1 MAVVI
6 DGYTLLQ
13 VAPPPNTNFPFIF
26 PFKNGAEWR
35 APETFTPTTNSKSAD
50 GFSKSYEYRNT
61 FNWTGNGGS
70 VEIYDNFE
78 FTVGA
83 TIVKPPNE
91 PNPAHS
97 LPQTISQNVTNSLGQ
112 VIGTVQVANPAYSS
126 IPWNWYNDEADE
138 VIIEVQCTDI
148 SMPRRPRFLD
158 HITLTIGATTCVAS
172 GYYDMIPTG
181 TMKYVD
187 HLSSAT
193 TADSAPHTTPKILT
207 EYDITECPTRPESE
221 IYYWT
226 NDLTYTITYSYELR
240 TNKGTKR
247 TYTTTQT
254 LFQDWTRI
262 RDWVTQHHLNPVAFV
277 AAPAAYSISEIIGD
291 SGKNT
296 TTW

>member
-1 MAVVI
+1 MSVII
-6 DGYTLLQ
+6 DGYTLIQ
-13 VAPPPNTNFPFIF
+13 SPPPPNTDFPFIF

-35 APETFTPTTNSKSAD
+35 APETFTPSSNDKPGDSV
-50 GFSKSYEYRNT
+50 SYSYDYRNT
-61 FNWTGNGGS
+61 FNWSGSGGS
-70 VEIYDNFE
+70 VEIYANFS

-83 TIVKPPNE
+83 SIVKPPHI
-91 PNPAHS
+91 PNPAHF
-97 LPQTISQNVTNSLGQ
+97 LPQTIAAYDGDGNYAGEVP
-112 VIGTVQVANPAYSS
+112 NPDYDP
-126 IPWNWYNDEADE
+126 IPYLWYNDEEDE
-138 VIIEVQCTDI
+138 EIIEVQCTDI

-158 HITLTIGATTCVAS
+158 HITLTINADNCEAS
-172 GYYDMIPTG
+172 GFYDMIPTG

-193 TADSAPHTTPKILT
+193 TSDSAPHTTPRILT

-226 NDLTYTITYSYELR
+226 NDLTYTITYSYELT

-247 TYTTTQT
+247 TYTTTQS

-262 RDWVTQHHLNPVAFV
+262 RDWVTQHHNNPVEFV
-277 AAPAAYSISEIIGD
+277 AAPAAYSIGQIIGD